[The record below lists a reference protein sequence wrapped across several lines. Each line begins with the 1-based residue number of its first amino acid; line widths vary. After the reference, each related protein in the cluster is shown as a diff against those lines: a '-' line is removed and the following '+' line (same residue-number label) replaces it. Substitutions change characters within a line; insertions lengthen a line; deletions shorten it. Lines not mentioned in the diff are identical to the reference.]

1 MGFNVRKRSKCNC
14 KECDCMKS
22 EEDLIIA
29 MEDQRLPFTEE
40 IISERIKIRHF
51 NPNYPDHLFKW
62 HYDEEDRV
70 IEALNPNDW
79 QFQFDNEL
87 PINLS
92 IGHKVFIETGIYH
105 RLIKG
110 TTMLSVRILS

>member
-1 MGFNVRKRSKCNC
+1 MRKQVPCGC
-14 KECDCMKS
+14 KECRCTRC
-22 EEDLIIA
+22 EEDLIFMI
-29 MEDQRLPFTEE
+29 EDQRLPFTEE
-40 IISERIKIRHF
+40 IISDRIKIRHF

-62 HYDEEDRV
+62 HYDEEDRT

-87 PINLS
+87 PVNLP
-92 IGHKVFIETGIYH
+92 IGHRIFIETGIYH

-110 TTMLSVRILS
+110 TTMLSVRILT